1 MHGTHNIVIARVG
14 LLLLIGLVGVG
25 CAQQRY
31 ESKPLPVMNADV
43 NLLGEYLQGGFS
55 SYNQAQSDPE
65 NFLDIRL
72 NTARIWEDRDDV
84 PEGVWLYVEQ
94 ASARALDRPY
104 RQRVYRL
111 TLEDDRTIRS
121 DIFKLPGT
129 PQEFAGAYDDP
140 SVFDGLDPSDLD
152 LREGCSVYLT
162 PDRET
167 GAFIGSTRGDGC
179 ASELAGAAYATS
191 EVTVTYHALSSWDR
205 GFDASGEQVWG
216 STAGPYRFDRV
227 NR

>member
-1 MHGTHNIVIARVG
+1 MSAFARVVLLFLMG
-14 LLLLIGLVGVG
+14 LFRIGG
-25 CAQQRY
+25 AQQRN
-31 ESKPLPVMNADV
+31 EPKPLPVMRADV
-43 NLLGEYLQGGFS
+43 KLLGAYLEGSFS
-55 SYNQAQSDPE
+55 SSRQAQEDPE

-72 NTARIWEDRDDV
+72 NTARIWEDRNDV

-121 DIFKLPGT
+121 DIFTLPGN
-129 PQEFAGAYDDP
+129 PQEYAGAYDDP
-140 SVFDGLDPSDLD
+140 SVFVGLDPSDLD

-167 GAFIGSTRGDGC
+167 GAFIGSTRGEGC

-191 EVTVTYHALSSWDR
+191 EVTVTYHMLRSWDR
-205 GFDASGEQVWG
+205 GFDGSGEQVWG

-227 NR
+227 D